1 MRLAPLFS
9 ILAVS
14 ASLGAMPSPAS
25 AQAYPT
31 RAIRIIVPAPPGGAI
46 DIIARVVGEK
56 LQTSMGQPVII
67 DNKPGASNNL
77 GTDALAKSAPDGYT
91 IGIVGGSHNINK
103 FLFKNL
109 GWDPETSFEPIVYTH
124 EVPLVFA
131 VYPKI
136 PAKTLPEFIAWMK
149 AHPDDAKVATSG
161 RGSAQE
167 MAAEMFRMTSG
178 TKMLLVPYKGSS
190 AAQPDLIGG
199 RTALY
204 IDTISAIQS
213 QVKAGTVRAVAV
225 STRKRTAAL
234 PDVADRRRAGAQG
247 LRRQHQRRLPGAC
260 RHAEGD
266 HHEAQRRDQRSAEA
280 GRRARQAGGRRHR
293 DPGRDAAGLRRADQV
308 RSRQVGPGRQG
319 SRHRGGVSRDRGP
332 GRPAS
337 SGGDQVGRDRLPDGA
352 VPDAMLSPPT
362 PRLTSP

>member
-1 MRLAPLFS
+1 MRLIPLFK

-14 ASLGAMPSPAS
+14 AALTVMPTLAS

-31 RAIRIIVPAPPGGAI
+31 HAIKIIVPAPPGGAI

-77 GTDALAKSAPDGYT
+77 GTDALAKSPPDGYT

-103 FLFKNL
+103 FLFKSL
-109 GWDPETSFEPIVYTH
+109 GWDPQTSFEPIVYTH

-131 VYPKI
+131 IYPQI
-136 PAKTLPEFIAWMK
+136 PAKTLPEFVAWMK

-167 MAAEMFRMTSG
+167 MAAEMFRMASG
-178 TKMLLVPYKGSS
+178 TKMLLIPYKGSS

-213 QVKAGTVRAVAV
+213 HVKAGTVRAVAV
-225 STRKRTAAL
+225 STRRRTAAL
-234 PDVADRRRAGAQG
+234 PDVPTADEQG
-247 LRRQHQRRLPGAC
+247 LKGYDASTNGGFLAPAGTPKAIIARLN
-260 RHAEGD
+260 AEINAVLKLPD
-266 HHEAQRRDQRSAEA
+266 VRAKLEAAGIEIQGGTPQDYAALIKSDLAKWGKVIKEA
-280 GRRARQAGGRRHR
+280 GI
-293 DPGRDAAGLRRADQV
+293 AAE
-308 RSRQVGPGRQG
+308 
-319 SRHRGGVSRDRGP
+319 
-332 GRPAS
+332 
-337 SGGDQVGRDRLPDGA
+337 
-352 VPDAMLSPPT
+352 
-362 PRLTSP
+362 

>member
-1 MRLAPLFS
+1 MRITSLLK

-14 ASLGAMPSPAS
+14 ASAALAPGLAS
-25 AQAYPT
+25 AQAYPS
-31 RAIRIIVPAPPGGAI
+31 RAIKIIVPAPPGGAI

-56 LQTSMGQPVII
+56 LQASMGQPVII

-131 VYPKI
+131 IYPQI
-136 PAKTLPEFIAWMK
+136 PAKTLPEFVAWLK
-149 AHPDDAKVATSG
+149 AHPDQAKIATSG

-167 MAAEMFRMTSG
+167 MAAEMFRMASG
-178 TKMLLVPYKGSS
+178 VEMLLIPYKGSS

-213 QVKAGTVRAVAV
+213 QVKAGTVRAIAV

-234 PDVADRRRAGAQG
+234 PDVPTADEQG
-247 LRRQHQRRLPGAC
+247 LKGYDANTNGGFLAPAGTPKAIITKLN
-260 RHAEGD
+260 AEINAALKMPD
-266 HHEAQRRDQRSAEA
+266 VRTKLETA
-280 GRRARQAGGRRHR
+280 GIEVQGGTPQEYAALIKS
-293 DPGRDAAGLRRADQV
+293 DLAKWSKVIKAAGI
-308 RSRQVGPGRQG
+308 
-319 SRHRGGVSRDRGP
+319 
-332 GRPAS
+332 PAE
-337 SGGDQVGRDRLPDGA
+337 
-352 VPDAMLSPPT
+352 
-362 PRLTSP
+362 